1 MQGRVIAEDWQ
12 KILYVGYDR
21 ATRGRTDGALV
32 RFTMPFGARRRARP
46 PRASCSATSRASVA
60 PLLPRFVPS

>member
-1 MQGRVIAEDWQ
+1 VVSEDWQ
-12 KILYVGYDR
+12 KILFVGYDR

-32 RFTMPFGARRRARP
+32 RFTMGFGRSGDEVADAKLRDFARR
-46 PRASCSATSRASVA
+46 VV